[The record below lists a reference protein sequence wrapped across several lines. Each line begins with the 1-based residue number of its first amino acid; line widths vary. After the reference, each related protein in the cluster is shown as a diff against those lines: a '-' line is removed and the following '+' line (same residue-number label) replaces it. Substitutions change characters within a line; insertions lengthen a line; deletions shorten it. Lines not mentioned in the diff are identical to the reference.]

1 MSSLLKLLAIA
12 ASAWLA
18 ACNSMPM
25 PGVDGP
31 GETAPVVRRDFNPML
46 DGRWIGNGI
55 SYGAYRDGEGPD
67 GDKLTSK
74 QHILEDLR
82 LLAPRWNLIRLYGS
96 GQQSRNIIEVIHDN
110 NLPFR
115 VMQGA
120 WISSHQ
126 SEAENDEQIEDMIAL
141 ANDYPDIVGAVNVGN
156 EIFVDWS
163 WHRIDDMDRVIGYLR
178 AVRARVAQPVT
189 VNDDYNFWNKPQA
202 ARIAAEVDFI
212 GLHAYAFWNNK
223 TLDVAMDWTES
234 IYRDIQSRFPD
245 HVIAYCETGWPTS
258 RIYGGDSYEGGLV
271 GRAGEAEQEIFFDQY
286 DAWVEQNRVISLY
299 FEAFDEQWKG
309 GFDGDNPMA
318 KAEKHWGLYNSD
330 RTPKQ
335 ALR

>member
-1 MSSLLKLLAIA
+1 MKPFFRLAA
-12 ASAWLA
+12 LGAVLALA
-18 ACNSMPM
+18 ACSSMSTNR
-25 PGVDGP
+25 VDEGGAP
-31 GETAPVVRRDFNPML
+31 APVVKREFNPTL
-46 DGRWIGNGI
+46 GGKWIGNGI

-67 GDKLTSK
+67 GDRLTSK
-74 QHILEDLR
+74 ANILEDLR

-96 GQQSRNIIEVIHDN
+96 GQQSRNIIEVIDDN
-110 NLPFR
+110 DLPFR

-126 SEAENDEQIEDMIAL
+126 TAAENDEQIEGMIAL
-141 ANDYPDIVGAVNVGN
+141 ANDYPDIVVAVNVGN

-163 WHRIDDMDRVIGYLR
+163 WHRIDDMDSVIDYIR
-178 AVRARVAQPVT
+178 DVRARVQQPVT

-223 TLDVAMDWTES
+223 TLDEAMGWTES

-258 RIYGGDSYEGGLV
+258 RIYGGDSYEGGLI
-271 GRAGEAEQEIFFDQY
+271 GKAGEAEQEVFFDQY
-286 DAWVEQNRVISLY
+286 DAWVEQNRIISLY

-309 GFDGDNPMA
+309 GFDGDNPMD
-318 KAEKHWGLYNSD
+318 KAEKHWGLYKSD
-330 RTPKQ
+330 RTPKR